1 MATSP
6 QQRIE
11 IAVENAIGT
20 DYYLD
25 IGEERDIL
33 LDAGKLGAPLN
44 DAKRIIK
51 QALDKFGAVN
61 ERELVEELDQLLHQ
75 YTDNDKYLDRKER
88 ADALAAVVPPRSGKR
103 KGLEPKVANER
114 IDEFCKANN
123 VRQQAV
129 GGKVTGVII
138 AAAVIVVAIIGISLM
153 IYLKNRPT
161 AVVPPVQVQGQVRVE
176 PVPKVDRLT
185 PEQQQDIDNLI
196 SQARVYLR
204 QGFYTDPPEK
214 SVKTCLD
221 RIPTIDPQLTYRK
234 ADIVKLVGETVDKY
248 IQLAEGDFA
257 KGNVEGVRKWIS
269 RARLFTSLSP
279 LDNERINEVEIRLL
293 GIESR

>member
-11 IAVENAIGT
+11 NLVENAIGT

-25 IGEERDIL
+25 TGEEREIL
-33 LDAGKLGAPLN
+33 LQSGREGVPVN

-51 QALDKFGAVN
+51 QTLDKFGAVN
-61 ERELVEELDQLLHQ
+61 ERELVEELVQLLHQ
-75 YTDNDKYLDRKER
+75 YTDNDKFLDRKER
-88 ADALAAVVPPRSGKR
+88 ADALAAVVPSRPGKR
-103 KGLEPKVANER
+103 KGLDPKVANET
-114 IDEFCKANN
+114 IDEFCQANS
-123 VRQQAV
+123 VKQQAA
-129 GGKVTGVII
+129 GGKVTGAII
-138 AAAVIVVAIIGISLM
+138 AAVAIVVVIGIGLM

-161 AVVPPVQVQGQVRVE
+161 AVVPPVQVSGQVRGE
-176 PVPKVDRLT
+176 SVPKVDRLT
-185 PEQQQDIDNLI
+185 PEQKQDIDNLL
-196 SQARVYLR
+196 SQAQVYLR

-214 SVKTCLD
+214 SVKSCLD

-234 ADIVKLVGETVDKY
+234 EDIVKLVGETVDKY
-248 IQLAEGDFA
+248 IRLAEEDSA
-257 KGNVEGVRKWIS
+257 KGNVEGVRKWIG

-279 LDNERINEVEIRLL
+279 LDNERINEVERRLL